1 MSRGPGS
8 VSCMDL
14 EVFARA
20 MGKSLPTARYAALKP
35 SFEAAMR
42 AAGVTT
48 PARAAM
54 FVAQIGHET
63 GGLLWLEE
71 LASGRAYEGRA
82 DLGNTRPGDG
92 PRFKGRGAI
101 MVTGRANYANLS
113 AWAHGRGLVPTR
125 TYFVDRPGEL
135 SSDRYY
141 MTGAIWYWTVARPQL
156 NSLSDARDLEGA
168 TRAINGG
175 LNGLADRRERYSV
188 ACSLED
194 RLIAGATTKE
204 ENVSQKVLPYS
215 RAWVGQDTYYNCG
228 PASVQTI
235 VLSKTGRLVGEQ
247 ELGRALGT
255 HTGGTDH
262 VGLFPAVL
270 NKYAPGGNYKSAVM
284 PNDPPTR
291 DQRETLWKRLVTSIN
306 GGYGVVANIVAPPSN
321 YPRAV
326 EPSTISPAYRGG
338 TVYHYV
344 AVMGYAGSG
353 SARRVWVAD
362 SGFYPYGYWMS
373 FSQLATLIPPKGYVY
388 ATPPKPQPKPVP
400 KPTIKEENMND
411 IDRTRLRLALEQ
423 LAGPGKDKKGL
434 PVWEGWDVK
443 ATAAAGKRRIAR
455 TGKCTPVEALF
466 VIGEEI
472 LAQYLEEEKK

>member
-8 VSCMDL
+8 VLDMDL
-14 EVFARA
+14 EVFTRA

-35 SFEAAMR
+35 AFEAAMR
-42 AAGVTT
+42 SAGITT

-71 LASGRAYEGRA
+71 LASGKAYEGRA

-101 MVTGRANYANLS
+101 MVTGRANYTNLS
-113 AWAHGRGLVPTR
+113 AWAYGRGMVPTR
-125 TYFVDRPGEL
+125 TYFVDRPEEL
-135 SSDRYY
+135 ASDRYY
-141 MTGAIWYWTVARPQL
+141 MTGAIWYWTVARPRL
-156 NSLSDARDLEGA
+156 NALSDARDLEGA

-188 ACSLED
+188 ACSLGD
-194 RLIAGATTKE
+194 RLVAGVTTKE
-204 ENVSQKVLPYS
+204 ETVSQKVLPYS

-235 VLSKTGRLVGEQ
+235 VLSKTGKLVGEQ

-270 NKYAPGGNYKSAVM
+270 NKYAPGGNYRSAVM
-284 PNDPPTR
+284 PNDPPTAE
-291 DQRETLWKRLVTSIN
+291 QRETLWKRLVASIN

-321 YPRAV
+321 YPKAV
-326 EPSTISPAYRGG
+326 APSTISPAYRGG
-338 TVYHYV
+338 TVYHYF
-344 AVMGYAGSG
+344 AIMGYAGSG
-353 SARRVWVAD
+353 NSRRVWVAD
-362 SGFYPYGYWMS
+362 SGFYPYGYWLS
-373 FSQLATLIPPKGYVY
+373 FNQLATLIPPKGYVY
-388 ATPPKPQPKPVP
+388 ATPPAPKP

-443 ATAAAGKRRIAR
+443 ATAAAGKRRIR
-455 TGKCTPVEALF
+455 KTGKCTPVEVLF

-472 LAQYLEEEKK
+472 LAQYLEEDK